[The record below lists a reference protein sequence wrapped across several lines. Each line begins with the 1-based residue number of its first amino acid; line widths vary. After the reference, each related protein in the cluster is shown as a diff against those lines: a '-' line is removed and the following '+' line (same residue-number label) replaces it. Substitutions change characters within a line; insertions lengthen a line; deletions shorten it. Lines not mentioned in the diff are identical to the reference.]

1 MNVTTS
7 NMNEVSRQTAWIRV
21 IILSFAAFVFNT
33 TEFVPV
39 ALLSDIS
46 ESFAMVPAKTG
57 LMITIYAWVVAL
69 MSLPLMLVTSK
80 VERRKLLIVLFAVFI
95 LSHVLSGIAWDF
107 NSLIVGRIGV
117 AFSHAVFWSIT
128 ASLAIRVAPHG
139 KRAQALGLL
148 ATGTALATVLGLP
161 IGRVI
166 GQWLGWRA
174 TFMGIGVLALITMIA
189 LMRYLPLLPSEH
201 SGSLKSVP
209 LLLKRAPLVGIFI
222 LTVIAVTAHF
232 TAYSYIEPFVIDIAH
247 LDQNFATLVL
257 LIFGGAG
264 IVGSVL
270 FSRYSTKMPTS
281 FLFFALI
288 LLTFC
293 LGLLMISS
301 QNIST
306 FIILIIFWG
315 IGFMCIGLGLQVK
328 VIDLAPDATDVAM
341 SIYSGIFNIGI
352 GAGALLGNQI
362 ILHVDMTDVGYAGTL
377 LSIIAVIWCGFIFT
391 RYRISMG
398 GAPRKKN
405 QIHQH

>member
-1 MNVTTS
+1 MNITTP
-7 NMNEVSRQTAWIRV
+7 NMNEVSRRTAWIRV

-46 ESFAMVPAKTG
+46 VSFGMLPAQTG

-69 MSLPLMLVTSK
+69 MSLPLMIMTSK
-80 VERRKLLIVLFAVFI
+80 IERRKLLIVLFLVFI
-95 LSHVLSGIAWDF
+95 LSHIISGVAWDF
-107 NSLIVGRIGV
+107 NSLIAGRVGV

-128 ASLAIRVAPHG
+128 ASLAIRLAPHG

-161 IGRVI
+161 IGRVV

-174 TFMGIGVLALITMIA
+174 TFMGIGVLAFITMIA
-189 LMRYLPLLPSEH
+189 LVRYLPLLPSEH

-209 LLLKRAPLVGIFI
+209 MLLKRWPLVGIFC

-232 TAYSYIEPFVIDIAH
+232 TAYSYIEPFVVEIAH
-247 LDQNFATLVL
+247 LDENFATLVL

-264 IVGSVL
+264 IIGSVL
-270 FSRYSTKMPTS
+270 FSRYSTKLPTS
-281 FLFFALI
+281 FLFFALVI
-288 LLTFC
+288 LTLC
-293 LGLLMISS
+293 LSLLMLST
-301 QNIST
+301 QTFHT
-306 FIILIIFWG
+306 FITLIIFWG

-328 VIDLAPDATDVAM
+328 VIDLAPDATDIAM

-362 ILHVDMTDVGYAGTL
+362 IIHLGMTNIGYAGTV
-377 LSIIAVIWCGFIFT
+377 LSIVAVILCGALFSY
-391 RYRISMG
+391 YRVTMG
-398 GAPRKKN
+398 GKPRKKN
-405 QIHQH
+405 QIRTY